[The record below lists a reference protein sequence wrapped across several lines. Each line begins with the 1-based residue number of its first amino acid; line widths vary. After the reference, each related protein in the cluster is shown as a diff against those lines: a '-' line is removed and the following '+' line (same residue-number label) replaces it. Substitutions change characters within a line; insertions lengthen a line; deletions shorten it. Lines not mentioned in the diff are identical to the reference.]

1 MQRGLAKSGGSLVGE
16 ILEETR
22 SELREYFGAMNEVKA
37 GIRSKIPYKPNRL
50 RVYEATKDS
59 GLPLLAGGLM
69 DQPYIWIA
77 IFEAISQEV
86 VLYDTLESASNANR
100 KR

>member
-1 MQRGLAKSGGSLVGE
+1 MQCGLAKSGGSLIGE

-22 SELREYFGAMNEVKA
+22 TELREYFGAMNEIKA
-37 GIRSKIPYKPNRL
+37 GIRSSMPYKPNRL
-50 RVYEATKDS
+50 RVYEAVKSS
-59 GLPLLAGGLM
+59 GLSLLAGGLM

-86 VLYDTLESASNANR
+86 ALYEALDNANR
-100 KR
+100 SR